1 MKKAIFTIGLLN
13 LAFYAYAAAEALTLG
28 LQAIGAR

>member
-1 MKKAIFTIGLLN
+1 MKKALAFTILLN
-13 LAFYAYAAAEALTLG
+13 LAFYAYAAAETLVAG